1 MECHSTQWNLDSAPD
16 IAGQGRANPIDAIW
30 SGALMLRQLGFMNEA
45 TRVEDA
51 IAQVLADGAVRT
63 SDLGGTR

>member
-51 IAQVLADGAVRT
+51 IAQVLGHGAVRT